1 MTSSISQESTC
12 VKPILICGLRV
23 AGRTSG
29 ARFDNDALGIARLLA
44 SLANAHL
51 DGPHLV
57 VIEPTGRSHP
67 ALWRA
72 LDEAGH
78 GAAPINPHAARRLAE
93 GLGRLAKTAA
103 IYAATLCGIAQRFPP
118 AVRPAPDD
126 ITMAI
131 KALYAAR
138 ASAIKRRAMVRTQDT
153 ASDNALVHSLLA
165 TGQAGLTTRI
175 KALTAALNAR
185 FTAKAETRRTREILM
200 SIPGIGEG
208 AAIAIL
214 TELTEIGQASR
225 AEIAALTGTAPMT
238 RQSGTW
244 NGRART
250 RARTCGERRCLRA
263 ALYMPAIVAMTRNPE
278 LRAFADR
285 LRGLS
290 RISAGAALRGV
301 FVRTCHPCC
310 PLNAFLTIRSSSE

>member
-1 MTSSISQESTC
+1 
-12 VKPILICGLRV
+12 
-23 AGRTSG
+23 
-29 ARFDNDALGIARLLA
+29 
-44 SLANAHL
+44 
-51 DGPHLV
+51 
-57 VIEPTGRSHP
+57 
-67 ALWRA
+67 
-72 LDEAGH
+72 
-78 GAAPINPHAARRLAE
+78 
-93 GLGRLAKTAA
+93 
-103 IYAATLCGIAQRFPP
+103 
-118 AVRPAPDD
+118 
-126 ITMAI
+126 
-131 KALYAAR
+131 
-138 ASAIKRRAMVRTQDT
+138 MVRTQDT

-263 ALYMPAIVAMTRNPE
+263 ALYMPAIVAMTRNPD
-278 LRAFADR
+278 LKAFADR
-285 LRGLS
+285 LRAKGKHACVIITAVLRKLMVLANTLVAEN
-290 RISAGAALRGV
+290 RIWTENKPGRQY
-301 FVRTCHPCC
+301 
-310 PLNAFLTIRSSSE
+310 

>member
-1 MTSSISQESTC
+1 M
-12 VKPILICGLRV
+12 
-23 AGRTSG
+23 
-29 ARFDNDALGIARLLA
+29 
-44 SLANAHL
+44 
-51 DGPHLV
+51 
-57 VIEPTGRSHP
+57 
-67 ALWRA
+67 
-72 LDEAGH
+72 
-78 GAAPINPHAARRLAE
+78 AE
-93 GLGRLAKTAA
+93 GLGRLAKTDA
-103 IYAATLCGIAQRFPP
+103 IDAATLCEIAQRFPP

-126 ITMAI
+126 ITMEI
-131 KALYAAR
+131 KELYAAR

-208 AAIAIL
+208 AVIAIL

-250 RARTCGERRCLRA
+250 RGGRRSLRA
-263 ALYMPAIVAMTRNPE
+263 ALHMPAIVAMTRNPD
-278 LRAFADR
+278 LKAFADR
-285 LRGLS
+285 RRAKGKHACVIITAVLRKLMVLANTRVAEN
-290 RISAGAALRGV
+290 RI
-301 FVRTCHPCC
+301 RTEKKP
-310 PLNAFLTIRSSSE
+310 